1 MNQIVLQGSTSIPAN
16 SQVDNVLANTRI
28 VQCPIN
34 GRATLY
40 LQADGANPG
49 EISASFFV
57 NSDEV
62 LILSAIGDAG
72 RTPETDKDGYI
83 RGTPVREGNRLTLR
97 GVNSTAG
104 ALNLYWR
111 MVLHP

>member
-1 MNQIVLQGSTSIPAN
+1 MNQIVLQGATSIPAN
-16 SQVDNVLANTRI
+16 SQVENVLTNTRI
-28 VQCPIN
+28 VQCPVN

-49 EISASFFV
+49 EITSSFFV

-62 LILSAIGDAG
+62 LILSSIGNAG
-72 RTPETDKDGYI
+72 RVPETDKDGYI
-83 RGTPVREGNRLTLR
+83 RGTPVSKGDRLTLR

-111 MVLHP
+111 AVIHP